1 MFLSQ
6 TKEVFSDLMVNQ
18 ALTDITPGLWWRS
31 IVDEQEDYY
40 QKSDAARCID
50 TIDEELYMVTE
61 LSAR

>member
-1 MFLSQ
+1 
-6 TKEVFSDLMVNQ
+6 MVNQ